1 MPADDTK
8 SLACE
13 RREAEVDEDED
24 ESALS
29 HEIQSTSK

>member
-13 RREAEVDEDED
+13 RREAEVDEDE
-24 ESALS
+24 SALS
-29 HEIQSTSK
+29 HEIQSK